1 MFCPQ
6 CGRELP
12 DNASF
17 CSKCG
22 AVIDSQKKEETSS
35 QSNPNEQQDSQA
47 QTAAVF
53 TEAPATENP
62 ANTLAPNKSTL
73 TCGMWLLFLFVLG
86 IINCVPFIG
95 FVLQIVILIVL
106 ACMDKKTFKFPEII
120 PFARATLILMAI
132 VTAIFIIV
140 FLFVIILTAIG
151 VSMHQ

>member
-6 CGRELP
+6 CGKELP

-17 CSKCG
+17 CPKCG
-22 AVIDSQKKEETSS
+22 AIIDSQKKEKTSS
-35 QSNPNEQQDSQA
+35 EFNPNEQQESQAQATA
-47 QTAAVF
+47 QTAAQF
-53 TEAPATENP
+53 TEAPAY
-62 ANTLAPNKSTL
+62 TLAPNQSTL
-73 TCGMWLLFLFVLG
+73 TCGKWFLFIILMG
-86 IINCVPFIG
+86 IINCVPVIG

-106 ACMDKKTFKFPEII
+106 ACMDKKTFKYPELI
-120 PFARATLILMAI
+120 PFSRATLILMAI